1 MSFELDPVKYGM
13 LWNKVESYEDKFEAM
28 SKKMD
33 KLESSIDELVALA
46 NRSRGGLFMGIGI
59 ISAISSLVGFVAHWF
74 SSK

>member
-13 LWNKVESYEDKFEAM
+13 LWSKVESYENKFEEM
-28 SKKMD
+28 SKKID
-33 KLESSIDELVALA
+33 KLELSIDELVALA
-46 NRSRGGLFMGIGI
+46 NRGRGGLFMGMGI

>member
-1 MSFELDPVKYGM
+1 M